1 MNSLSIRNKIA
12 ITFGIII
19 MITVGTLTVAACN
32 LQKEQFLRMT
42 ESQLQDSARNVVEKI
57 SVMQALLDSR
67 RFDRK
72 FAYYLS
78 NQRSTYLER
87 GYHLTHYVIS
97 NGGATV
103 KAYGPMQKIPVNDR
117 QRQEMFKQQHGILRV
132 VQDENRY
139 TIAYEFSLERQSVIA
154 LLVPEVD
161 YLRPVYHI
169 RNIIMAV
176 GLLALLVSYLA
187 TLFIILGIIR
197 PIDTMVEGLKDVEA
211 GDFGIRL
218 PEEGTAPELSVLR
231 TAFNRMVEAIRY
243 FLSEIKQIVTR
254 LNHSSAELAEQ
265 AYQVKR
271 DSDGIA
277 LALEEISKS
286 VNEQVASVD
295 RTRAVS
301 TRLVELVEGIA
312 GYNTISVAISREIL
326 SLSARGQ
333 EAIDEVRDGMNQ
345 VCKAAMDTRVTFD
358 RVSEQV
364 ERIQSVNT
372 AVDDIARQTK
382 LLSLNAAIEASRA
395 GEAGRSF
402 GVVAEEIRKLSQE
415 SQDFSQQTASLV
427 HEVMSEFHRLKVTLD
442 HMNRTVK
449 VGAESVENTRD
460 VFGAIREQ
468 VVKNNNSIEDV
479 FQGTHSML
487 ALINEVAKEVN
498 LIHSDS
504 QAIAS
509 SIPNMLGAVFHQA
522 ENTALML
529 EHSCHLAELAVKL
542 QQVIDSMG
550 SGSPEQDCQPGK
562 LDTEK
567 GTTVHSVI

>member
-42 ESQLQDSARNVVEKI
+42 ESQLQDSARNVVEKV

-67 RFDRK
+67 RFDGK

-87 GYHLTHYVIS
+87 GYHLTQYVIS
-97 NGGATV
+97 NGGVTV
-103 KAYGPMQKIPVNDR
+103 KAYGPMQKIPVNAR
-117 QRQEMFKQQHGILRV
+117 QRQEMFKQQHGILHV

-187 TLFIILGIIR
+187 TLFIILGITR

-211 GDFGIRL
+211 GDFDIRL
-218 PEEGTAPELSVLR
+218 PEEGTAPELSVLG

-277 LALEEISKS
+277 LALKEIGKS
-286 VNEQVASVD
+286 VNQQVASVD

-312 GYNTISVAISREIL
+312 SYNTISVAISREIL

-509 SIPNMLGAVFHQA
+509 SIPNMLGAVFNQA

-550 SGSPEQDCQPGK
+550 SGNPEQDCQPGK